1 LKLETRN
8 LKLKPMRIPRIHH
21 PDALSPGATVT
32 LEGEPANHVARVL
45 RLGPGDAV
53 TLFDGHGG
61 EYAAT
66 IEAVEKRSVTVV
78 VGAFRDVDV
87 ESPLRI
93 TLVQGISK
101 GERMDFTVQKAVEM
115 GVHRIVPVF
124 TARTVVKLQGERLER
139 RRRHWQGVAASA
151 CGQCGRNRIPEV
163 AAPVGLDAWLTEP
176 ADGLRLLLHHEA
188 EATVANLPPP
198 DEGVTLLIGPEG
210 GLNEAERRVALD
222 AGFRGLR
229 LGPRVLRTE
238 TAALAA
244 LAGLQSHWG
253 DLR

>member
-1 LKLETRN
+1 MKLETRD

-21 PDALSPGATVT
+21 PGALSPGATVT
-32 LEGEPANHVARVL
+32 LEGEPANHIARVL
-45 RLGPGDAV
+45 RLAPGDAV
-53 TLFDGHGG
+53 TLFDGRGG
-61 EYAAT
+61 EYGAT
-66 IEAVEKRSVTVV
+66 IEAVQKKSVTVA

-87 ESPLRI
+87 ESPLAV

-115 GVHRIVPVF
+115 GVHRVVPVF

-139 RRRHWQGVAASA
+139 RRQHWQGVAASA
-151 CGQCGRNRIPEV
+151 CEQSGRNRIPEI
-163 AAPVGLDAWLTEP
+163 ASPLGLGAWLAEP
-176 ADGLRLLLHHEA
+176 ASGLRLLLHHEA
-188 EATVANLPPP
+188 EATVASLAPPN
-198 DEGVTLLIGPEG
+198 EGVTLLIGPEG
-210 GLNEAERRVALD
+210 GLNEAERRAAFD
-222 AGFRGLR
+222 AGFLGLR